1 MDSSRSITGTDFR
14 ATETRLQG
22 PRTGHAAAVQD
33 SARIRPQTFAKS
45 AGFALREANF
55 KYKGKIIMG
64 LEAIRTYAKY
74 HPKAQAAFDALWDQ
88 VPRPCDPTEEVP

>member
-1 MDSSRSITGTDFR
+1 
-14 ATETRLQG
+14 
-22 PRTGHAAAVQD
+22 
-33 SARIRPQTFAKS
+33 
-45 AGFALREANF
+45 
-55 KYKGKIIMG
+55 MG